1 MHHKAIS
8 LIEIPQEFKQ
18 NGFNKAKSQEDIA
31 IFQSVRKKTNTNNK
45 IVNFDE
51 KIIDTAVSRQMRSE
65 RQEELEETRKFNEE
79 RKKQWDKA
87 LSGKF

>member
-8 LIEIPQEFKQ
+8 LVEIPQEFKQ
-18 NGFNKAKSQEDIA
+18 IEYNKTKSQEDIA
-31 IFQSVRKKTNTNNK
+31 IFQSVRKKTNANNK

-51 KIIDTAVSRQMRSE
+51 KIIDTTVSRQMRSE

-79 RKKQWDKA
+79 RKKQWEKA